1 MQEIRLTVALDLTDL
16 DKQVLAYTAF
26 ICRSLPVSK
35 LYFVHVEEHLDL
47 PDSLLRKHPDMLP
60 VDESLESQMRQ
71 AVQQHL
77 KLEREIDMDFDALQ
91 GKVFEQVLKHIKMKQ
106 ADLLVVGKRGEHF
119 GPHEM
124 PAAKLARHATC
135 SVLFVPE
142 NYSLDIKN
150 ILVPVDFSAHAK
162 QAVEMALG
170 LSSQVQGD
178 KIHLLHIYNV
188 PEGYQRLG
196 ETYEEANE
204 VMLGYAKEDCQH
216 FVDQLE
222 NPDLNALQYSFTD
235 QNDRPRDEIIREY
248 LEQLDCQLLVMGSK
262 GRTNIAAFLMGSLA
276 EKLSRAYLGNVP
288 VMIVKKKHENMGL
301 LDTLLQ
307 ISKA

>member
-16 DKQVLAYTAF
+16 DKQVLEYTAF
-26 ICRSLPVSK
+26 VCRSLPVSK
-35 LYFVHVEEHLDL
+35 LYFVHVEDQLDL
-47 PDSLLRKHPDMLP
+47 PESLLKKHPEMLP
-60 VDESLESQMRQ
+60 VDESLEAQMRQ
-71 AVQQHL
+71 SVQQHL
-77 KLEREIDMDFDALQ
+77 GLERDIEMDFDALQ
-91 GKVFEQVLKHIKMKQ
+91 GQVFEQVIKHIKMKQ
-106 ADLLVVGKRGEHF
+106 ADLLIVGKRSQHF

-142 NYSLDIKN
+142 KYSLDIQN
-150 ILVPVDFSAHAK
+150 ILVPVDFSEHARL
-162 QAVEMALG
+162 ATDMALE
-170 LSSQVQGD
+170 LSARIAGD
-178 KIHLLHIYNV
+178 RVHLLHVYNV

-196 ETYEEANE
+196 ETRAEANE
-204 VMLGYAKEDCQH
+204 VMLNYAREDCQH
-216 FVDQLE
+216 FVDKLE
-222 NPDLNALQYSFTD
+222 NADLSALQYVFTE

-248 LEQLDCQLLVMGSK
+248 LEQLNCQLLVIGSK
-262 GRTNIAAFLMGSLA
+262 GRTNLAALLMGSLA
-276 EKLSRAYLGNVP
+276 EKLSRAYLGDVP